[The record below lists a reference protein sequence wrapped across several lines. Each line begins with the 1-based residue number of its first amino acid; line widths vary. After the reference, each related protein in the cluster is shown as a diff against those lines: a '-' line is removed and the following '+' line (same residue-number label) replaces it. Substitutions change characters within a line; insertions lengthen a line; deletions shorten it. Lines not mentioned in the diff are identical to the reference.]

1 MTDTILVQRA
11 RGRPRDS
18 GKDAAIREAAWRIL
32 AERGFDGLTFE
43 GVAELASCSR
53 ATLYRRYAS
62 KVELVAAVLYETS
75 RSIEPTV
82 PADAQPRDI
91 LIAHA
96 TAAALYMSG
105 DRGQALLNLTMATF
119 RLPELASATESF
131 GENEREYY
139 LRELRRLRPGATEAT
154 LAFACDTLIGGILY
168 HATFRQRSLASGEIA
183 RLVDGAIALLA
194 D

>member
-62 KVELVAAVLYETS
+62 KVELVSSVLYETS

-82 PADAQPRDI
+82 PAEALPRDI

-96 TAAALYMSG
+96 TAAALYMS
-105 DRGQALLNLTMATF
+105 DYRGQALLNLTTATF
-119 RLPELASATESF
+119 RLPELASATESH
-131 GENEREYY
+131 GENEREFYM
-139 LRELRRLRPGATEAT
+139 RELRRIGPGASEDA
-154 LAFACDTLIGGILY
+154 LAFAYDTLIGGIIY
-168 HATFRQRSLASGEIA
+168 HVAFRRRSLAPDEIA

>member
-1 MTDTILVQRA
+1 MTGTPLVQRA

-18 GKDAAIREAAWRIL
+18 GKDQAIREAAWRIL

-43 GVAELASCSR
+43 SVAEMANCSR

-62 KVELVAAVLYETS
+62 KVELVSSVLYETS

-82 PADAQPRDI
+82 PAEALPRDI

-96 TAAALYMSG
+96 TAAALYMS
-105 DRGQALLNLTMATF
+105 DYRGQALLNLTTASF
-119 RLPELASATESF
+119 RLPELAAATENY
-131 GENEREYY
+131 GKNEREYY
-139 LRELRRLRPGATEAT
+139 LRELRRLRPDASEAT

-168 HATFRQRSLASGEIA
+168 HATFRHRSLAPDEIA
-183 RLVDGAIALLA
+183 GLVDSAMALLA